1 MGEKSYGQML
11 IEGFVRA
18 IPWAIVFSVTIIVTA
33 NMLAPKVKRGI
44 EYTISA
50 SMNAVLDERVFPKV
64 KQNVKEAIE
73 YTVKTVNHPPVKGKA
88 QTKREGPKT
97 NK

>member
-18 IPWAIVFSVTIIVTA
+18 IPWAVVFTITMVVTA
-33 NMLAPKVKRGI
+33 NLLAPKVKGAI
-44 EYTISA
+44 HYTIRAAMDAALS
-50 SMNAVLDERVFPKV
+50 EQVFPKV

-73 YTVKTVNHPPVKGKA
+73 YTVKTLNNPPGSAVTLVQRQGAKGK
-88 QTKREGPKT
+88 K
-97 NK
+97 